1 MSSIKW
7 GKGFSWDRKPACFT
21 FRKTLA
27 LPQAQRSPGSLSSNL
42 EFKKSVKFEM
52 TFHHSSRF

>member
-1 MSSIKW
+1 MIMSGIKW

-27 LPQAQRSPGSLSSNL
+27 LS
-42 EFKKSVKFEM
+42 
-52 TFHHSSRF
+52 

>member
-1 MSSIKW
+1 MSTIKW

-27 LPQAQRSPGSLSSNL
+27 LPQAQRSPGSSSSNL
-42 EFKKSVKFEM
+42 ELKLKFEM
-52 TFHHSSRF
+52 RFIIPLDFE